1 MSWIDTALDVFGS
14 PLTQQG
20 LAIALGFVPP
30 PFNLLINA
38 AVRGAPTA
46 IKVISQIESGKE
58 VTHEELLALWPAIQ
72 AEAKRVGADWDAS
85 EAEKGDAKPD

>member
-1 MSWIDTALDVFGS
+1 MSWIDTALDVFDS

-30 PFNLLINA
+30 PFNLLVNA

-46 IKVISQIESGKE
+46 IRVIGQIQAGKD
-58 VTHEELLALWPAIQ
+58 VTHEELAALWPAIQ
-72 AEAKRVGADWDAS
+72 AEAKRVGAEWDAS
-85 EAEKGDAKPD
+85 EAAKTEG